1 MHTKNFLLTN
11 NDIQEITTQNGQVF
25 DQNGQ
30 QISEE
35 TTKGFNHILRNKNKS
50 ILYSPSLL
58 ADLTGTPPH
67 FWRYAKPE
75 IKEKIKNTV
84 LKSLQPIIEELQE
97 IRLEILKD
105 IFAKRSRRAVNAKT
119 RKNQSLESISNQ
131 NLEN

>member
-1 MHTKNFLLTN
+1 MSTKNFLLTN
-11 NDIQEITTQNGQVF
+11 NGIQEITTQNGQVLN
-25 DQNGQ
+25 QNGQ
-30 QISEE
+30 VIPEE
-35 TTKGFNHILRNKNKS
+35 TTKGFNSILRNKNKS

-75 IKEKIKNTV
+75 IKEKIKNTI

-105 IFAKRSRRAVNAKT
+105 TFAKRSRRALNAKV
-119 RKNQSLESISNQ
+119 KLKS
-131 NLEN
+131 ENS